1 MEHARAQLG
10 AGVSAKTFRWGVE
23 RLVAAG
29 TLARDDSVIRASSHR
44 VALSSDARSLGE
56 RIATT
61 LAAAGFTPPD
71 VRVLEG
77 ELKVDRR
84 RISEVLGVLEK
95 EGRVV
100 RVAPDLWFGG
110 DAVAEARARLTEHCR
125 THGEISAGV
134 FRDLIGASR
143 KFAIALL
150 DWCDRTGV
158 TTRVGDMRRLRR

>member
-29 TLARDDSVIRASSHR
+29 TLARDDSVIRAPGHR
-44 VALSSDARSLGE
+44 VSLSSDARSLGD

-71 VRVLEG
+71 ARVLEA
-77 ELKVDRR
+77 ELRVERR
-84 RISEVLGVLEK
+84 RLAEVLGVLEK

-100 RVAPDLWFGG
+100 RVATDLWFGRE
-110 DAVAEARARLTEHCR
+110 AVVEAQARLTAHCKA
-125 THGEISAGV
+125 HGEISASV
-134 FRDLIGASR
+134 FRDMIGASR

>member
-1 MEHARAQLG
+1 MEHARAKLG

-29 TLARDDSVIRASSHR
+29 RLARDDSVVRLPNHR
-44 VALSSDARSLGE
+44 VALSSAARTLGE
-56 RIATT
+56 RVASV
-61 LAAAGFTPPD
+61 LADAGFTPPD
-71 VRVLEG
+71 LRVLG
-77 ELKVDRR
+77 SELGTEPRR
-84 RISEVLGVLEK
+84 LAEVLGVLEK

-100 RVAPDLWFGG
+100 RVAPELWFGP
-110 DAVAEARARLTEHCR
+110 DAVAEARARLIAHCKA
-125 THGEISAGV
+125 HGEISAAV

-150 DWCDRTGV
+150 DWSDRTGV